1 MYDKS
6 VDQELSPTLETRLIQ
21 KANYAVFNEQ
31 CPGGFPTALLDLSS
45 KESSKLPVVFQKK
58 AWHCSCWKPKGETS
72 HEGQA
77 KRLAGHAGPH
87 GSESTRGSGPTAR
100 LRRRPAH

>member
-1 MYDKS
+1 MYDKG

-45 KESSKLPVVFQKK
+45 KESSKFLLLSKRSRVIIPVGNLKVD
-58 AWHCSCWKPKGETS
+58 SP
-72 HEGQA
+72 
-77 KRLAGHAGPH
+77 
-87 GSESTRGSGPTAR
+87 
-100 LRRRPAH
+100 